1 MMSLEEMMS
10 LEGYYEICQKEEAER
25 HANPCCVNCIYY
37 YEEYGYP
44 CCTKHDE
51 PMEDINDKCQ
61 DWR

>member
-1 MMSLEEMMS
+1 MSLEE
-10 LEGYYEICQKEEAER
+10 YYDMCRKEETER

-37 YEEYGYP
+37 YEDYGYP